1 MCIADMVMADINATD
16 QIVDFAT
23 ASADITVSKPADDR
37 LIAGTPEQR
46 AHNFFSE
53 STGRFFAGTWESV
66 SRLEGV
72 PDSVVSRFSGPASET
87 GWLLMLPE
95 RDPIP
100 MRAWIQGDSLVA
112 VSEPYP
118 SILRQG
124 VMVQV
129 RTSGV
134 LRDSLIHGLVL
145 ATYDSTTGQQVVRG
159 SFTARRAPA
168 DTAAP

>member
-1 MCIADMVMADINATD
+1 MRPLVAVLALTLLVACGGAEEEAPPAQPAAAAAPAPTLAD
-16 QIVDFAT
+16 
-23 ASADITVSKPADDR
+23 
-37 LIAGTPEQR
+37 
-46 AHNFFSE
+46 
-53 STGRFFAGTWESV
+53 FAGTWESV

-100 MRAWIQGDSLVA
+100 LRAWIQGGSLVA

>member
-1 MCIADMVMADINATD
+1 MRRALVVPVALLALGCARREAEAPPPPPPPPPTLAD
-16 QIVDFAT
+16 
-23 ASADITVSKPADDR
+23 
-37 LIAGTPEQR
+37 
-46 AHNFFSE
+46 
-53 STGRFFAGTWESV
+53 FAGTWESV